1 MVFGGHSWSP
11 QVRCSAPRS
20 WRSSALGLLASGA
33 WLRVA
38 RTPASQPS
46 GARVTT
52 SCRTFWLV
60 VNELPA
66 AWSAGRLSLGEWE
79 RCRPRG
85 LLSWPS
91 GAPRRAA
98 CSRKPDWG
106 LAPRALG
113 TQAPACALRL
123 PRGWGTFPVSPRPLA
138 LPPLLPV
145 TLCCSFIFSSGRG
158 RWSDCHFHQSRN
170 PSNTRGLWPS
180 ASAPVGRGGV
190 SFWVSDLHSLGEGPL
205 PPRKGR
211 WFSL

>member
-1 MVFGGHSWSP
+1 MLAQDVAVVFGGHSWSP

-46 GARVTT
+46 GARVTA

-91 GAPRRAA
+91 GAPRRAV
-98 CSRKPDWG
+98 CSRKPDRG

-113 TQAPACALRL
+113 THAPACALRL
-123 PRGWGTFPVSPRPLA
+123 PRGVGDLPCGPQAPRPPA
-138 LPPLLPV
+138 SPPGDTVLL
-145 TLCCSFIFSSGRG
+145 FYFFER
-158 RWSDCHFHQSRN
+158 
-170 PSNTRGLWPS
+170 
-180 ASAPVGRGGV
+180 
-190 SFWVSDLHSLGEGPL
+190 EGQVE
-205 PPRKGR
+205 
-211 WFSL
+211 